1 MRFLPK
7 LRALQRRSEASQ
19 RRCEAQMSQ
28 LAREDKGLRHEEDA
42 LAVQAQGLC
51 QLMETLRAA
60 GTVLERGQL
69 LALLRKQAVL
79 RHQLQNL
86 GLQAEQLSERR
97 QALAE
102 RRLERQDERRTW
114 QRKEDKYQYWAAR
127 LRKQVRLVRLRDDEA
142 EQEENI
148 RWKP

>member
-1 MRFLPK
+1 MRLLPK

-19 RRCEAQMSQ
+19 RRCEAQLSQ
-28 LAREDKGLRHEEDA
+28 LAREDEGLRHDENA
-42 LAVQAQGLC
+42 LAVQAHGLR
-51 QLMETLRAA
+51 QLQETQRAA
-60 GTVLERGQL
+60 GAVLERGQL

-114 QRKEDKYQYWAAR
+114 QRKEDKYQYWTAR
-127 LRKQVRLVRLRDDEA
+127 LRKQARLARLREEEA

>member
-1 MRFLPK
+1 M
-7 LRALQRRSEASQ
+7 
-19 RRCEAQMSQ
+19 
-28 LAREDKGLRHEEDA
+28 
-42 LAVQAQGLC
+42 
-51 QLMETLRAA
+51 
-60 GTVLERGQL
+60 
-69 LALLRKQAVL
+69 
-79 RHQLQNL
+79 QNL

-114 QRKEDKYQYWAAR
+114 QRKEDKYQYWTAR
-127 LRKQVRLVRLRDDEA
+127 LRKQARLARLREEEA